1 MANYISK
8 HQRKKQTDGKG
19 KITPK
24 TIYRDLVVM
33 EKVNLIGWLVAA
45 AVFLLLSG
53 MFVFV
58 LTIDGLADERW
69 NNILKI
75 VLVAAPFIMAASTTL
90 YYGVRIKNIS
100 KRNYKVIRDTVER
113 VVTDDRTVTK
123 YRRGRRVITTEHAM
137 YLYHCGRI
145 VISLQQTYTNSEGD
159 IIYAV
164 VEAEKPTE
172 AVLMYSAKCNDLE
185 GVEVE

>member
-8 HQRKKQTDGKG
+8 HQRKKLSDGKG

-24 TIYRDLVVM
+24 TIYRDLVVQ
-33 EKVNLIGWLVAA
+33 EKFNLIGWLIVAVA
-45 AVFLLLSG
+45 FLLLCLS
-53 MFVFV
+53 FV
-58 LTIDGLADERW
+58 LVLSIDSLLEERW
-69 NNILKI
+69 NNIVKTA
-75 VLVAAPFIMAASTTL
+75 LVAAPFIMAACTTI
-90 YYGVRIKNIS
+90 YYGRRIKNIS

-113 VVTDDRTVTK
+113 VVTDDRTITK
-123 YRRGRRVITTEHAM
+123 YRRGRRVISTEHAM

-164 VEAEKPTE
+164 VEAENPDE
-172 AVLMYSAKCNDLE
+172 AVLLYSAKSNDLE
-185 GVEVE
+185 GVEAE